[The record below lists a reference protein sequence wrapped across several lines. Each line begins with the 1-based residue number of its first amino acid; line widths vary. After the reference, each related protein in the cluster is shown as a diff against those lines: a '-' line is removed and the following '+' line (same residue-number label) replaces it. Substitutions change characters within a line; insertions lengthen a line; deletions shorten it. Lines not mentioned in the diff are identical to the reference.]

1 MKNKRIITVATTG
14 AWTTKKDNPNIP
26 ITPAE
31 IAADVYECWKAG
43 AAVCHIHVRDEWYHE
58 YRKICGN
65 CKTHQGKM

>member
-43 AAVCHIHVRDEWYHE
+43 SAVCHIHVRDE
-58 YRKICGN
+58 
-65 CKTHQGKM
+65 

>member
-31 IAADVYECWKAG
+31 IAADVYESRSSSMSYSCQ
-43 AAVCHIHVRDEWYHE
+43 R
-58 YRKICGN
+58 
-65 CKTHQGKM
+65 